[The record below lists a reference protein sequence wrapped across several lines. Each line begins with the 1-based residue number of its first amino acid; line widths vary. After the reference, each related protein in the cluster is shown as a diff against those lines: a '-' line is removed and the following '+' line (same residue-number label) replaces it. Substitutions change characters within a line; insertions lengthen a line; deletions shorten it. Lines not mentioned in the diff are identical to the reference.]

1 MVNGLAQPFM
11 FAKVIRHLSMFTT
24 METMV
29 SLFTGNDPISL
40 SLSLSLC
47 GMTETPFIFRVGSVG
62 RIKVLFLFLLF
73 KLKTLLL

>member
-29 SLFTGNDPISL
+29 SLFTGND
-40 SLSLSLC
+40 SLSLC
-47 GMTETPFIFRVGSVG
+47 GMTETPFIFRVGSLG
-62 RIKVLFLFLLF
+62 RKKVLFLFLLF
-73 KLKTLLL
+73 KNTFALED

>member
-40 SLSLSLC
+40 SLSLC